1 MLNKLPVDLVSIDIK
16 AALEAL
22 GEITG
27 DNITE
32 EIIDRIF
39 HDFCIGK

>member
-1 MLNKLPVDLVSIDIK
+1 MKGGLPVDLVSIDIK

-32 EIIDRIF
+32 EIVDRIF
-39 HDFCIGK
+39 ADFCIGK